1 MPPAPVNESEWTGKN
16 VCLCGI
22 LSISSMSMAVGIKG
36 KNDQRGVV
44 EIQVLRDWKKEM
56 LLGAEVNFVE
66 NWLEISLVQT
76 CCICSVSESSR
87 ENV

>member
-1 MPPAPVNESEWTGKN
+1 MTNGGFA
-16 VCLCGI
+16 
-22 LSISSMSMAVGIKG
+22 
-36 KNDQRGVV
+36 
-44 EIQVLRDWKKEM
+44 EIQVVRDWKKEM